1 MLYLKSERILE
12 LAAKQLDNQKPFQ
25 VEPPASE
32 GERVGFLKSRFA
44 VAREKE
50 PGSNTMSNIVQLTFK
65 SPHPADSPKYLRA
78 IIEAYRDDLDTVYA
92 GRVEGSARRTG
103 TRDQGVE
110 EAAWRQSTRS

>member
-1 MLYLKSERILE
+1 MQFVEDYVATQVLYLKSERILE
-12 LAAKQLDNQKPFQ
+12 LAAKQIDNQKPFQ

-78 IIEAYRDDLDTVYA
+78 IIEAYRGELTTVYA
-92 GRVEGSARRTG
+92 GA
-103 TRDQGVE
+103 
-110 EAAWRQSTRS
+110 STVN